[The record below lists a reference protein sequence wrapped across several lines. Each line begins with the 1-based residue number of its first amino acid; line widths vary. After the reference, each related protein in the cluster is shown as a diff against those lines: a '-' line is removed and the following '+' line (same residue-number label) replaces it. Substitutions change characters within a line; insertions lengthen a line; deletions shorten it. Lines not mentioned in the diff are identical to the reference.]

1 MIGAVVAG
9 GAAGLGLAVLARGA
23 TEDISRA
30 VARVRE
36 RVARSALRR
45 RRADLEV
52 LGLVADD
59 LVVRQVFGAI
69 VGAASVVAV
78 NVLLRVAGTGPSLPV
93 VTLAT
98 LVGSVAGFVVPDA
111 ALRRGAVRR
120 RRQFVH
126 ALSSFLDL
134 TTVLLAGGAGLETA
148 LTASARAGGS
158 ETFVLLR
165 DALARAR
172 DTGRSPWQE
181 LRALGRR
188 LGIDQL
194 VELADSLDL
203 AGSHGARIR
212 ESLVARSEAMRAR
225 IGDEIEA
232 SAHAA
237 TERMG
242 IPMVLVFVGFLALI
256 VYPALSHLVGGA

>member
-1 MIGAVVAG
+1 MIGAVLAG
-9 GAAGLGLAVLARGA
+9 AAAGLGLAVLARGA
-23 TEDISRA
+23 TEDLAA
-30 VARVRE
+30 VFARTRG
-36 RVARSALRR
+36 RVTTSALRR

-59 LVVRQVFGAI
+59 LVVRQVLGAI

-78 NVLLRVAGTGPSLPV
+78 GVLLRLAGTGPSLPF
-93 VTLAT
+93 VTFAM
-98 LVGSVAGFVVPDA
+98 LVGAVAGFAVPDVA
-111 ALRRGAVRR
+111 VRRGAARR

-148 LTASARAGGS
+148 LTVSARAGGS
-158 ETFVLLR
+158 DTFVLLGT
-165 DALARAR
+165 ALARAR

-181 LRALGRR
+181 LGALGRR
-188 LGIDQL
+188 LGIEQL

-242 IPMVLVFVGFLALI
+242 MPMVLVFVGFLALI

>member
-9 GAAGLGLAVLARGA
+9 GVAGLGLAVLARGA
-23 TEDISRA
+23 TEQVSIA
-30 VARVRE
+30 VARTRE

-45 RRADLEV
+45 RRADLEL

-59 LVVRQVFGAI
+59 LVVRQVLGAI
-69 VGAASVVAV
+69 VGAASVVTV
-78 NVLLRVAGTGPSLPV
+78 NVLLRVAGTGPSLPL

-111 ALRRGAVRR
+111 AVRRGAARR

-256 VYPALSHLVGGA
+256 VYPALSHLVGGT

>member
-1 MIGAVVAG
+1 VIGAVVAG

-30 VARVRE
+30 VARMRE

-165 DALARAR
+165 DALSRAR

>member
-1 MIGAVVAG
+1 MMGAVLV
-9 GAAGLGLAVLARGA
+9 GAAAGIGLAVLARGTTNDLSNA
-23 TEDISRA
+23 L
-30 VARVRE
+30 ARVRARIE
-36 RVARSALRR
+36 RSALRR
-45 RRADLEV
+45 RRADLEL

-59 LVVRQVFGAI
+59 LVVRQVLGAI
-69 VGAASVVAV
+69 VGAASVLAV
-78 NVLLRVAGTGPSLPV
+78 GMLVRVTGAGPSLAL
-93 VTLAT
+93 VTVAMF
-98 LVGSVAGFVVPDA
+98 VGSAVGFVVPDA
-111 ALRRGAVRR
+111 SVRRLAAHR

-148 LTASARAGGS
+148 LTASSRAGGS
-158 ETFVLLR
+158 EAFILLR
-165 DALARAR
+165 DALVRAR
-172 DTGRSPWQE
+172 DRGRSPWQE

-188 LGIDQL
+188 LGIEPL

-225 IGDEIEA
+225 IADEIEA

-256 VYPALSHLVGGA
+256 VYPALSHLVSGA